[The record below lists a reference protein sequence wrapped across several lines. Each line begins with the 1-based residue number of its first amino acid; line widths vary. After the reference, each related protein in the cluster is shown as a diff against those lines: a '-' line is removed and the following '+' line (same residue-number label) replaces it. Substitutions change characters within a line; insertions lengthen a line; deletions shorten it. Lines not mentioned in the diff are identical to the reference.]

1 MAPLTQSSQGWPTRW
16 DLLLRYRLIEVIS
29 LWEGRLTT
37 NHLMRAFG
45 IGRQQASKDINTY
58 LAEHGPGNLEY
69 DRHLKGYR
77 PTPSFRPVFTRGR
90 ADEYLHMMHTRE
102 DLACSFQSL
111 TVRELNTEVLLP
123 PARDLRP
130 EILRPILQAC
140 REGKRVEIQY
150 ASLTN
155 PEPEYRV
162 IQPHTVVHSGYR
174 WHTRAWCEKS
184 SEFRDFVLSRIR
196 ETPGTTLPSTHG
208 VELDDAWN
216 ARITVVLVPDPRL
229 TAAQQ
234 AVIALDYG
242 MREGRLEVPTRGAL
256 VSYVLQQLRVDSAM
270 ASRSPEAQQV
280 VIGNRSEVSPWLIA
294 EPSLEVASCDIAEN

>member
-1 MAPLTQSSQGWPTRW
+1 MALLNAYTQGWPTRW

-77 PTPSFRPVFTRGR
+77 PTPGFRPVFTRGL
-90 ADEYLHMMHTRE
+90 ADEYLHMMHARE
-102 DLACSFQSL
+102 DLACSFESL
-111 TVRELNTEVLLP
+111 AVRELNTEVLLP
-123 PARDLRP
+123 PARALRP

-140 REGKRVEIQY
+140 REGKRVEIRY
-150 ASLTN
+150 ASLSN
-155 PEPEYRV
+155 PELEYRV

-174 WHTRAWCEKS
+174 WHARAWCEKS
-184 SEFRDFVLSRIR
+184 GEFRDFVLSRIS
-196 ETPGTTLPSTHG
+196 ETPGITLSATHG

-216 ARITVVLVPDPRL
+216 ARVTVVLVPDPRL
-229 TAAQQ
+229 TNAQQ

-242 MREGRLEVPTRGAL
+242 MQNDRLEIPTRGAL
-256 VSYVLQQLRVDSAM
+256 VSYVLQQLRVDSEPET
-270 ASRSPEAQQV
+270 RSPEAQHV
-280 VIGNRSEVSPWLIA
+280 VIGNSADVERWLIA
-294 EPSLEVASCDIAEN
+294 SRN

>member
-1 MAPLTQSSQGWPTRW
+1 MAPLNTSAQGWPTRW
-16 DLLLRYRLIEVIS
+16 DLLLRYRLIEIIS

-58 LAEHGPGNLEY
+58 LSEHGPGNLEY

-77 PTPSFRPVFTRGR
+77 PTPGFRPVFTQGL

-102 DLACSFQSL
+102 DLAGSFEGL

-130 EILRPILQAC
+130 EILRPILKAC

-174 WHTRAWCEKS
+174 WHARAWCEKS
-184 SEFRDFVLSRIR
+184 GEFRDFVLSRIS
-196 ETPGTTLPSTHG
+196 ETPGITLAATHG
-208 VELDDAWN
+208 VKLDDAWN
-216 ARITVVLVPDPRL
+216 TRVIVVLVPDPRL
-229 TAAQQ
+229 TTAQQ
-234 AVIALDYG
+234 AVIARDYG
-242 MREGRLEVPTRGAL
+242 MQNDRLEIPTRGAL
-256 VSYVLQQLRVDSAM
+256 VSYVLQQLRVDSEPET
-270 ASRSPEAQQV
+270 RSPEAQQV
-280 VIGNRSEVSPWLIA
+280 VIGNGRDLKKWLLGRSQA
-294 EPSLEVASCDIAEN
+294 

>member
-1 MAPLTQSSQGWPTRW
+1 MAPLNTSAQGWPTRW
-16 DLLLRYRLIEVIS
+16 DLLLRYRLIEIIS

-58 LAEHGPGNLEY
+58 LSEHGPGNLEY

-77 PTPSFRPVFTRGR
+77 PTPGFRPVFTQGL

-102 DLACSFQSL
+102 DLAGSFESL
-111 TVRELNTEVLLP
+111 TVRELNSEVLLP

-130 EILRPILQAC
+130 EILRPILKAC

-150 ASLTN
+150 ASLAN

-174 WHTRAWCEKS
+174 WHARAWCEKS
-184 SEFRDFVLSRIR
+184 GEFRDFVLSRIS
-196 ETPGTTLPSTHG
+196 ETPGITLAATHG

-216 ARITVVLVPDPRL
+216 ARVIVVLVPDPRL
-229 TAAQQ
+229 TTAQQ
-234 AVIALDYG
+234 AVIARDYG
-242 MREGRLEVPTRGAL
+242 MQNDRLEIPTRGAL
-256 VSYVLQQLRVDSAM
+256 VSYVLQQLRVDSAPET
-270 ASRSPEAQQV
+270 RSPEAQQV
-280 VIGNRSEVSPWLIA
+280 VIGNRADVERWLIA
-294 EPSLEVASCDIAEN
+294 SRN

>member
-1 MAPLTQSSQGWPTRW
+1 MALLNTSAQGWPTRW

-58 LAEHGPGNLEY
+58 LAEHGQGNLEY

-77 PTPSFRPVFTRGR
+77 PTPGFRPVFTRGL
-90 ADEYLHMMHTRE
+90 ADEYLHMMHARE
-102 DLACSFQSL
+102 DLACSFENL
-111 TVRELNTEVLLP
+111 AVRELNTEVLLP

-150 ASLTN
+150 ASLSS

-162 IQPHTVVHSGYR
+162 IQPHTVVHSGQR
-174 WHTRAWCEKS
+174 WHVRAWCEKNQD
-184 SEFRDFVLSRIR
+184 FRDFVLSRMSDQP
-196 ETPGTTLPSTHG
+196 EVLTPGDHRAK
-208 VELDDAWN
+208 DDEAWN
-216 ARITVVLVPDPRL
+216 TKVTVRLIPDPRL
-229 TAAQQ
+229 NEAQR
-234 AVIALDYG
+234 ALIGIDYG
-242 MREGRLEVPTRGAL
+242 MCDQQLNLETRGAL
-256 VSYVLQQLRVDSAM
+256 VSYLLQQLRVDS
-270 ASRSPEAQQV
+270 RVEQRLPEAQQIV
-280 VIGNRSEVSPWLIA
+280 VDNADEIRRWITMTG
-294 EPSLEVASCDIAEN
+294 

>member
-1 MAPLTQSSQGWPTRW
+1 MALLNASTQGWPTRW

-58 LAEHGPGNLEY
+58 LSEHGPGNLEY

-77 PTPSFRPVFTRGR
+77 PTLNFCPVFTRGL

-102 DLACSFQSL
+102 DLACSFESL
-111 TVRELNTEVLLP
+111 AVRELNTEVLLP

-162 IQPHTVVHSGYR
+162 VQPHTVVHSGYR
-174 WHTRAWCEKS
+174 WHTRAWCEKNG
-184 SEFRDFVLSRIR
+184 EFRDFVLSRISDA
-196 ETPGTTLPSTHG
+196 PGITLPTTHRA
-208 VELDDAWN
+208 ELDEAWN
-216 ARITVVLVPDPRL
+216 TRATIIITPDPRL
-229 TAAQQ
+229 TPAQQ
-234 AVIALDYG
+234 TVIAREYG
-242 MREGRLEVPTRGAL
+242 MANGQLEIQSRGAL
-256 VSYVLQQLRVDSAM
+256 VKYVLYQLRLDSPTTH
-270 ASRSPEAQQV
+270 RTPEAQQV
-280 VIGNRSEVSPWLIA
+280 VIANLQD
-294 EPSLEVASCDIAEN
+294 LERWQISGAP

>member
-1 MAPLTQSSQGWPTRW
+1 MPSLTPTSQGWPIRW

-58 LAEHGPGNLEY
+58 LAEHGQGNLEY

-77 PTPSFRPVFTRGR
+77 PTPGFRPVFTRGL
-90 ADEYLHMMHTRE
+90 ADEYLHMMHARE
-102 DLACSFQSL
+102 DLACSFENL
-111 TVRELNTEVLLP
+111 AVRELNTEVLLP

-130 EILRPILQAC
+130 QILRPILQAC

-150 ASLTN
+150 ASLAN

-174 WHTRAWCEKS
+174 WHARAWCEKT
-184 SEFRDFVLSRIR
+184 SEFRDFVLSRISDV
-196 ETPGTTLPSTHG
+196 PGITLAATHG
-208 VELDDAWN
+208 VELDDGWN
-216 ARITVVLVPDPRL
+216 TSVAVVLIPDPRL
-229 TAAQQ
+229 TAAQR
-234 AVIALDYG
+234 AVIARDYG
-242 MREGRLEVPTRGAL
+242 MQDGRLEIPTRGAL
-256 VSYVLQQLRVDSAM
+256 VSYVLQQLRVDSAE

-280 VIGNRSEVSPWLIA
+280 VIGNEPDLTRWVLPVS
-294 EPSLEVASCDIAEN
+294 

>member
-1 MAPLTQSSQGWPTRW
+1 MAERPPNTQGWPIRW

-58 LAEHGPGNLEY
+58 LTEHGPSNLEY

-77 PTPSFRPVFTRGR
+77 PTPSFRPVFTKGL
-90 ADEYLHMMHTRE
+90 ADEYLHMMHARE
-102 DLACSFQSL
+102 DLACSFENL
-111 TVRELNTEVLLP
+111 AVRELNTEVLLP

-150 ASLTN
+150 ASLSS

-162 IQPHTVVHSGYR
+162 IQPHTVVHSGQR
-174 WHTRAWCEKS
+174 WHVRAWCEKNQD
-184 SEFRDFVLSRIR
+184 FRDFVLSRMSDQP
-196 ETPGTTLPSTHG
+196 EVLTPGDHRAK
-208 VELDDAWN
+208 DDEAWN
-216 ARITVVLVPDPRL
+216 TKVTVRLIPDPRL
-229 TAAQQ
+229 NEAQR
-234 AVIALDYG
+234 ALIGIDYG
-242 MREGRLEVPTRGAL
+242 MCDQQLNLETRGAL
-256 VSYVLQQLRVDSAM
+256 VSYLLQQLRVDS
-270 ASRSPEAQQV
+270 RVEQRLPEAQQIV
-280 VIGNRSEVSPWLIA
+280 VDNADEIRRWITMTG
-294 EPSLEVASCDIAEN
+294 

>member
-1 MAPLTQSSQGWPTRW
+1 MAPKNTPAKAWPTRW

-58 LAEHGPGNLEY
+58 LADHGPGNLEY

-77 PTPSFRPVFTRGR
+77 PTPSFRPVFTRGL
-90 ADEYLHMMHTRE
+90 ADEYLHMMHARE
-102 DLACSFQSL
+102 DLACSFESL
-111 TVRELNTEVLLP
+111 AVRELNTEVLLP
-123 PARDLRP
+123 PARDLQP
-130 EILRPILQAC
+130 STLRPILQAC

-174 WHTRAWCEKS
+174 WHVRAWCEKS
-184 SEFRDFVLSRIR
+184 GEFRDFVLSRIS
-196 ETPGTTLPSTHG
+196 ETPGITLPATHG
-208 VELDDAWN
+208 AKLDDAWN
-216 ARITVVLVPDPRL
+216 TPVTVVLTPDPRL

-234 AVIALDYG
+234 TVIARDYG
-242 MREGRLEVPTRGAL
+242 MRDGRLEIPTRGAL
-256 VSYVLQQLRVDSAM
+256 VIYVLQQLRVDSSDDA
-270 ASRSPEAQQV
+270 RSPEAQQV
-280 VIGNRSEVSPWLIA
+280 VIGNRPEIDPWLIA
-294 EPSLEVASCDIAEN
+294 SRI